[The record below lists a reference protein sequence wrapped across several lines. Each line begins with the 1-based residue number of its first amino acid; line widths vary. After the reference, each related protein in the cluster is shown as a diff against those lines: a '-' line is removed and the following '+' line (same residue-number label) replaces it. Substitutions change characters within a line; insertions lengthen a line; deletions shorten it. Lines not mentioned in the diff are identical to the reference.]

1 MDLEGVGERL
11 ARIEG
16 CLGELKRNQVK
27 ADVMLVR
34 VLAELKDRDAEQAG
48 RLRVLEVGC
57 AEKCGR
63 VEALGEDVRAL
74 KMRGMVWDIAN
85 SVAAVG
91 GAVVNLLKGQ
101 V

>member
-1 MDLEGVGERL
+1 MDGEVGERL

-27 ADVMLVR
+27 QDVVLVR
-34 VLAELKDRDAEQAG
+34 VLAELKDRDAQQEQ
-48 RLRVLEVGC
+48 RLRTLEVGC

-63 VEALGEDVRAL
+63 VGVLAEDVQVL
-74 KMRGMVWDIAN
+74 KRRGMVWDIAN
-85 SVAAVG
+85 SMAAVG
-91 GAVVNLLKGQ
+91 GYVVGLLKGQ

>member
-1 MDLEGVGERL
+1 MDGEVGERL

-27 ADVMLVR
+27 QDAMLVR
-34 VLAELKDRDAEQAG
+34 VLAELKDRDVEAEG

-63 VEALGEDVRAL
+63 VGVLAEDVHAL
-74 KMRGMVWDIAN
+74 KQRGMVWDIGN
-85 SVAAVG
+85 SMAAVG
-91 GAVVNLLKGQ
+91 SAVVSLLSRKP
-101 V
+101 